1 MTALATRGAGVS
13 PSSRRRPLG
22 RAGGLIARS
31 TGHRRAVRRTRGRR
45 TAAGRV
51 ASSMMLE
58 ALADP
63 AHEEHGQFLT
73 WEGGVFDP
81 AAFELAE
88 ANIALQ
94 RVR

>member
-1 MTALATRGAGVS
+1 
-13 PSSRRRPLG
+13 
-22 RAGGLIARS
+22 
-31 TGHRRAVRRTRGRR
+31 
-45 TAAGRV
+45 
-51 ASSMMLE
+51 MMLE